1 MSNLSAPSGPVVF
14 VTQVPTKRDRESG
27 QLTPTVNIGPAGEHG
42 TIEVMMPAQAAFYN
56 TVDLVRDL
64 RTKLKPYNFERG
76 DSLLALGDPAILA
89 VAGSVLAQWTSKYR
103 ILKWDRQIGRYN
115 AVEIRL

>member
-1 MSNLSAPSGPVVF
+1 MSNPANSSGPVVF
-14 VTQVPTKRDRESG
+14 VTQVPTRRDRETG
-27 QLTPTVNIGPAGEHG
+27 ALTPTVNIGPAGAHG
-42 TIEVMMPAQAAFYN
+42 KIEVMMPAQAAFYN
-56 TVDLVRDL
+56 PVDLVRDL
-64 RTKLKPYNFERG
+64 RFKLKPYDFDRG

-89 VAGSVLAQWTSKYR
+89 VAGSVLAQWVIKYR